1 MSDRW
6 QPKSFLFC
14 PLCPTSGLPLEKK
27 ESKIKAS
34 KQAQAHSFTTGQVC
48 SSEAVHVSLGRLIP
62 SATKAMEQYDRSLY
76 DSLAGKASKPDDLHL
91 IPGFIQ

>member
-1 MSDRW
+1 
-6 QPKSFLFC
+6 
-14 PLCPTSGLPLEKK
+14 
-27 ESKIKAS
+27 
-34 KQAQAHSFTTGQVC
+34 
-48 SSEAVHVSLGRLIP
+48 VSLGRLIP